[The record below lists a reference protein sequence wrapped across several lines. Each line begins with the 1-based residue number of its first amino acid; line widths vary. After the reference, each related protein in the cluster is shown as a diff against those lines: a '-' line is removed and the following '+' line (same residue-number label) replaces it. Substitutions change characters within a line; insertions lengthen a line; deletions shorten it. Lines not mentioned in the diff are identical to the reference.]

1 MTRTPCAH
9 QLAGLV
15 ALEATV
21 EIAMRALVNTYPE
34 LRREPRP
41 DDSADALTAVKLVD
55 QCGRLLAALDE
66 HRRRLARAP
75 SEPWPF

>member
-1 MTRTPCAH
+1 MTRTPGAY

-41 DDSADALTAVKLVD
+41 DDSVEVLSAL
-55 QCGRLLAALDE
+55 LDE
-66 HRRRLARAP
+66 LDGG
-75 SEPWPF
+75 